1 MTFAP
6 ALQWAPTTKDTFTL
20 LYEAD
25 GSAYVFDGGD
35 PVGSPLVLRLP
46 PSRNLNQPGDRTFS
60 QSFSTTALWDHVISP
75 NTRLHIGYNDSS
87 YDIDIAPTRNYV
99 TQFDSTGRFLQRQ
112 LDSGPQSTLDRSTQ
126 IDFRAN
132 VPFGAVVNH
141 LTVGFEATRTI
152 YDYVN
157 NLQTGQ
163 TIDIF
168 NPVYGTLSP
177 TLTPYGHGQI
187 TADDTSA
194 SISDLIDVTSR
205 INVLLSARD
214 DITGG
219 GSDDYLAGNS
229 QRVNGRRA
237 TPRFG
242 VVYKATTLDSL
253 YASYEQGIAPQ
264 VGIAK
269 DGTAFVPNVADEVE
283 IGYRRSGPGFS
294 ATVAAYHLLINNL
307 LTPAPTDPIYSVQSG
322 QQQSRGIE
330 VDLSARPI
338 GGLSLTGAYALTDAK
353 ITRDNVLPYGTRIVG
368 APLNSGSLW
377 STYDIGRGAGLRL
390 GLGFLAQGPRSV
402 TFPESFYLPAT
413 TRVNALAAFR
423 MPSGTLQLNLDNITN
438 VTQFTPDGGYGLYPV
453 APFSARVRYSFSR

>member
-1 MTFAP
+1 
-6 ALQWAPTTKDTFTL
+6 
-20 LYEAD
+20 
-25 GSAYVFDGGD
+25 
-35 PVGSPLVLRLP
+35 
-46 PSRNLNQPGDRTFS
+46 
-60 QSFSTTALWDHVISP
+60 
-75 NTRLHIGYNDSS
+75 
-87 YDIDIAPTRNYV
+87 
-99 TQFDSTGRFLQRQ
+99 
-112 LDSGPQSTLDRSTQ
+112 
-126 IDFRAN
+126 

-307 LTPAPTDPIYSVQSG
+307 LTPDPTDPIYRCNRVS
-322 QQQSRGIE
+322 SRAE
-330 VDLSARPI
+330 ASKSTSARGRSAASRSPER
-338 GGLSLTGAYALTDAK
+338 
-353 ITRDNVLPYGTRIVG
+353 TRSPM
-368 APLNSGSLW
+368 
-377 STYDIGRGAGLRL
+377 
-390 GLGFLAQGPRSV
+390 PRSRV
-402 TFPESFYLPAT
+402 TMCCRTVRAS
-413 TRVNALAAFR
+413 
-423 MPSGTLQLNLDNITN
+423 S
-438 VTQFTPDGGYGLYPV
+438 
-453 APFSARVRYSFSR
+453 APH